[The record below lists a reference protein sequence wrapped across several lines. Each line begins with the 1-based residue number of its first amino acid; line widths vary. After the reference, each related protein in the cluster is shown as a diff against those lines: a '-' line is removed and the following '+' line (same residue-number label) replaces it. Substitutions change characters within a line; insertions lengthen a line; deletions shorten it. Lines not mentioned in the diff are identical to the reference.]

1 MIDNISLTV
10 QTVSSAPGGATQT
23 AIVDYS
29 DVVPKIELS
38 TQRFDAP
45 ASLAFT
51 LLEESGIAI
60 AEGSSV
66 EFSADGIKMFKGYV
80 FTAER
85 NRDGEVSY
93 TARDQIR
100 YLKASASYLFQN
112 MSLPQIIQRIAADFG
127 LVVGNMEDSGYVF
140 PYLDKENE
148 TCMDIIFDA
157 LSQTIVQTGKIYNFY
172 DDCGKLSLRE
182 AKNMYIQTMI
192 GDKSLVTDY
201 TYKRDIDSDTYNRIK
216 LVRKNKESGRT
227 DAYVHEDTDTI
238 KSWGLLQ
245 YYDEVDENLNEAQI
259 DEMCKQYLQYY
270 NRVLQTITIDAMGI
284 PGLRAGMIIP
294 VKIGAISELSMVRL
308 MLTEKVTHTFDGG
321 GHTMSIE
328 VKDFSQLGGMSV
340 V

>member
-29 DVVPKIELS
+29 EVVTKIELS

-112 MSLPQIIQRIAADFG
+112 MSLPQI
-127 LVVGNMEDSGYVF
+127 LV
-140 PYLDKENE
+140 L
-148 TCMDIIFDA
+148 
-157 LSQTIVQTGKIYNFY
+157 
-172 DDCGKLSLRE
+172 
-182 AKNMYIQTMI
+182 
-192 GDKSLVTDY
+192 
-201 TYKRDIDSDTYNRIK
+201 
-216 LVRKNKESGRT
+216 
-227 DAYVHEDTDTI
+227 
-238 KSWGLLQ
+238 
-245 YYDEVDENLNEAQI
+245 
-259 DEMCKQYLQYY
+259 
-270 NRVLQTITIDAMGI
+270 
-284 PGLRAGMIIP
+284 
-294 VKIGAISELSMVRL
+294 
-308 MLTEKVTHTFDGG
+308 
-321 GHTMSIE
+321 
-328 VKDFSQLGGMSV
+328 
-340 V
+340 

>member
-29 DVVPKIELS
+29 EVVTKIELS

-93 TARDQIR
+93 T
-100 YLKASASYLFQN
+100 
-112 MSLPQIIQRIAADFG
+112 
-127 LVVGNMEDSGYVF
+127 
-140 PYLDKENE
+140 
-148 TCMDIIFDA
+148 
-157 LSQTIVQTGKIYNFY
+157 
-172 DDCGKLSLRE
+172 
-182 AKNMYIQTMI
+182 
-192 GDKSLVTDY
+192 
-201 TYKRDIDSDTYNRIK
+201 RIK
-216 LVRKNKESGRT
+216 LVRKNKESGRA

>member
-10 QTVSSAPGGATQT
+10 QTVSNAPGEATQT
-23 AIVDYS
+23 VIVDYS
-29 DVVPKIELS
+29 EVVTKIELS

-45 ASLAFT
+45 SSLSFT
-51 LLEESGIAI
+51 CLEESGIAI
-60 AEGSSV
+60 PEGSSV
-66 EFSADGIKMFKGYV
+66 EFAVEDVKVFKGYI

-100 YLKASASYLFQN
+100 YLKANASYLFQN
-112 MSLPQIIQRIAADFG
+112 MSLPQIIQQIAAAFG
-127 LVVGNMEDSGYVF
+127 LSVGEMEEPGYIF

-148 TCMDIIFDA
+148 SCMDIIFDA
-157 LSQTIVQTGKIYNFY
+157 LSLTIVQTGKIYNFY
-172 DDCGKLSLRE
+172 DDCGKLTLKE
-182 AKNMYIQTMI
+182 AKNMFIQTMI
-192 GDKSLVTDY
+192 GDRSLVTDY

-238 KSWGLLQ
+238 KTWGLLQ
-245 YYDEVDENLNEAQI
+245 YYDEVDENLNAAQI

-270 NRVLQTITIDAMGI
+270 NRVLQTITIDAIGV

-294 VKIGAISELSMVRL
+294 VKIGAINELSMVRL
-308 MLTEKVTHTFDGG
+308 MLAEKVTHTFDDG

>member
-23 AIVDYS
+23 VIVDYS
-29 DVVPKIELS
+29 EVVTKIELS

-45 ASLAFT
+45 ASLSFT

-60 AEGSSV
+60 SEGSSV
-66 EFSADGIKMFKGYV
+66 EFTADGTKMFKGYV

-127 LVVGNMEDSGYVF
+127 LAVGDMEDPGYVF

-192 GDKSLVTDY
+192 V
-201 TYKRDIDSDTYNRIK
+201 
-216 LVRKNKESGRT
+216 
-227 DAYVHEDTDTI
+227 
-238 KSWGLLQ
+238 
-245 YYDEVDENLNEAQI
+245 
-259 DEMCKQYLQYY
+259 
-270 NRVLQTITIDAMGI
+270 
-284 PGLRAGMIIP
+284 
-294 VKIGAISELSMVRL
+294 
-308 MLTEKVTHTFDGG
+308 
-321 GHTMSIE
+321 
-328 VKDFSQLGGMSV
+328 SV
-340 V
+340 SSCT